1 MEWLFW
7 LQPKGNQYNQGSST
21 SVKTFAQLFPFV
33 WEDLFAVNL
42 WGYFRS
48 ATLTIAEVKHLL
60 DSRKVNVE
68 GLRYVNGVDVIQA
81 IQRQS
86 RPLSANKSSQLNSDE
101 TDIRYNTLQYN
112 TIKYNNT
119 LLILKKETHLSAF
132 DK

>member
-1 MEWLFW
+1 M
-7 LQPKGNQYNQGSST
+7 
-21 SVKTFAQLFPFV
+21 KTFAQLSPLV
-33 WEDLFAVNL
+33 RSL

-81 IQRQS
+81 VQRQS

-101 TDIRYNTLQYN
+101 TDIRYNTIQ
-112 TIKYNNT
+112 YNNT
-119 LLILKKETHLSAF
+119 LFILKKEIQLSAF
-132 DK
+132 NK

>member
-1 MEWLFW
+1 MERLLWPL
-7 LQPKGNQYNQGSST
+7 PMGNHCCQGSSL
-21 SVKTFAQLFPFV
+21 SVKTFAQLFPLV
-33 WEDLFAVNL
+33 RSL

-81 IQRQS
+81 VQCQS
-86 RPLSANKSSQLNSDE
+86 RPLSPNKSSQLNSDE
-101 TDIRYNTLQYN
+101 TNNTVQ
-112 TIKYNNT
+112 YNNT
-119 LLILKKETHLSAF
+119 LFILEKEIQLSAF